1 MVTDT
6 LTHLQNRLRQLV
18 SFNTSQLFDPISFQ
32 PIDMGELHP
41 DVQSCIIEAKL
52 TVHKSKPLNI
62 KTPDGVVT
70 QFTDVPDKYDWTYKA
85 ISDKDRTK
93 EIMTLQRAIDQIAPT
108 GKGGPEKV
116 YTDEERVLQIREFL
130 EPLGWRLVKEEVPD
144 NDQS

>member
-18 SFNTSQLFDPISFQ
+18 EFNTARLFDPLSKQ
-32 PIDMGELHP
+32 PLDMGRLHP
-41 DVQSCIIEAKL
+41 DVSSCIVEAKL
-52 TVHKSKPLNI
+52 TVFASKPLNI

-70 QFTDVPDKYDWTYKA
+70 QFTDVPDKYEWTFKA
-85 ISDKDRTK
+85 VSDKDRTK
-93 EIMTLQRAIDQIAPT
+93 EIMTLQRAIDQIAPS

-130 EPLGWRLVKEEVPD
+130 EPLGWRLVKEEVESD
-144 NDQS
+144 DAA